1 MELRDQSLV
10 QLRERL
16 RACTGA
22 DPALLR
28 ALQRDPRTGAQAL
41 ARSFERRWQR
51 DAAERVRLWRMFRF
65 ERVLRARGHGL
76 IAGVDEV
83 GVGPLA
89 GPVVAAAVILP
100 EGVQLARLDDSKRL
114 ARAVRERL
122 EGEIREVA
130 VAVAAVGAEADVLQI
145 RPTETA
151 GSHAD
156 HHVAGSRLGLG
167 NVVGSNV
174 FNVLVAVGAAG
185 IVRPFG
191 ETASEVALVDETLG
205 FDLPL
210 VLAFS
215 LAAILIPRLGA
226 GARWKG
232 GALLLDAWKSVPE
245 FPLTLVGDG
254 PQAAA
259 LRERAKL
266 LPNVRFTGALD
277 REGVRAELARAAFL
291 VAPSLCYET
300 FGLAPAEALA
310 AGRAIVVPRATALS
324 ERVDGGR
331 GGLLFDAGDADSL
344 ARTCVALAADRGRC
358 EALGAEAR
366 EVFEERFAAE
376 SRVER
381 LLSVYREAASI
392 R

>member
-1 MELRDQSLV
+1 MRVALFHNRYANRGGEDAAFDSEV
-10 QLRERL
+10 EQLRKAGCDVRVFVVDSASL
-16 RACTGA
+16 GRAGA
-22 DPALLR
+22 VRAAL
-28 ALQRDPRTGAQAL
+28 T
-41 ARSFERRWQR
+41 
-51 DAAERVRLWRMFRF
+51 
-65 ERVLRARGHGL
+65 ARGGSD
-76 IAGVDEV
+76 IMARVDEFLAENPVDV
-83 GVGPLA
+83 GHVHNFFPLLTPVVHQVLFDRGVPGVQTLHNYRLACARGDFWREGRNCEECVTA
-89 GPVVAAAVILP
+89 GPWN
-100 EGVQLARLDDSKRL
+100 
-114 ARAVRERL
+114 AVRHGCWR
-122 EGEIREVA
+122 
-130 VAVAAVGAEADVLQI
+130 
-145 RPTETA
+145 
-151 GSHAD
+151 
-156 HHVAGSRLGLG
+156 GSRLATAVWADATRTHRRRGTWGRVARFVAPSAFAARKLAG
-167 NVVGSNV
+167 SGIPAERIRVVPNPVEDPGVTGAPGRGAV
-174 FNVLVAVGAAG
+174 FAG
-185 IVRPFG
+185 
-191 ETASEVALVDETLG
+191 
-205 FDLPL
+205 
-210 VLAFS
+210 
-215 LAAILIPRLGA
+215 RLSPE
-226 GARWKG
+226 KG

-324 ERVDGGR
+324 ELVDGGR

>member
-1 MELRDQSLV
+1 VARFVAPSAFAARKLAGSGIPA
-10 QLRERL
+10 ERI
-16 RACTGA
+16 RVVPNPVEDPGVTGA
-22 DPALLR
+22 PGR
-28 ALQRDPRTGAQAL
+28 GAVFAG
-41 ARSFERRWQR
+41 
-51 DAAERVRLWRMFRF
+51 RLS
-65 ERVLRARGHGL
+65 
-76 IAGVDEV
+76 
-83 GVGPLA
+83 
-89 GPVVAAAVILP
+89 P
-100 EGVQLARLDDSKRL
+100 E
-114 ARAVRERL
+114 
-122 EGEIREVA
+122 
-130 VAVAAVGAEADVLQI
+130 
-145 RPTETA
+145 
-151 GSHAD
+151 
-156 HHVAGSRLGLG
+156 
-167 NVVGSNV
+167 
-174 FNVLVAVGAAG
+174 
-185 IVRPFG
+185 
-191 ETASEVALVDETLG
+191 
-205 FDLPL
+205 
-210 VLAFS
+210 
-215 LAAILIPRLGA
+215 
-226 GARWKG
+226 KG

-324 ERVDGGR
+324 ELVDGGR

-381 LLSVYREAASI
+381 LLSVYRNVLSTG
-392 R
+392 